1 MTYTK
6 TTDFDSWIQTQEDDG
21 GIRDLCNDVKDYF
34 SGYVLSSESGHS
46 MKFRLRKTVDV
57 AETCRSLGENKLLYL
72 NYIRPV
78 EGEDNVYAISY
89 GVA

>member
-6 TTDFDSWIQTQEDDG
+6 TTDFDSWIETQDDDG
-21 GIRDLCNDVKDYF
+21 EIRNLCNDVKDYF
-34 SGYVLSSESGHS
+34 SGYVLSSETGQS

-57 AETCRSLGENKLLYL
+57 AETCRSLGQNNSLYL

-78 EGEDNVYAISY
+78 EGDGNVYAISY
-89 GVA
+89 GVG